1 MLETFEWA
9 GNWMGYDMNMEN
21 HVERFFTDED
31 FQSGML
37 DVLDN
42 INQEEGPYGFNDA
55 ISTLNSNIQSEK
67 KK

>member
-1 MLETFEWA
+1 
-9 GNWMGYDMNMEN
+9 MGYDMNMEN

-31 FQSGML
+31 FQRRML

-42 INQEEGPYGFNDA
+42 INQEEGPYGFIDG
-55 ISTLNSNIQSEK
+55 ISTLNGNVQSEK